1 MNGAAL
7 APAEAPAPPAA
18 GWRAVLA
25 GDKDQFRGLVEPH
38 LPELTKAAA
47 RELRYRR
54 AVGDLRP
61 QDLVADELVG
71 ETLARAWRDRGRK
84 PLDLDVRPWLLGL
97 MFKVLEA
104 IVRGERRARRLA
116 GISLEAPA
124 ADASAAADAVEED
137 FWEWYQPD
145 DLTRWED
152 VIAAPDLGA
161 EDLAE
166 DGADRLPAAERQA
179 LVLRVEHRLTVVEI
193 ASVMNLPP
201 GRAVELIEAARRRLG
216 R

>member
-1 MNGAAL
+1 MSALRAAPTA
-7 APAEAPAPPAA
+7 APAQDEP

-25 GDKDQFRGLVEPH
+25 GDKDQFRRLIEPH
-38 LPELTKAAA
+38 LAELTRAAA

-61 QDLVADELVG
+61 QDLAADELVG

-84 PLDLDVRPWLLGL
+84 PLDLEVRAWLLGL

-104 IVRGERRARRLA
+104 VVRGERRARRLA

-124 ADASAAADAVEED
+124 TEAASADDAVEED

-145 DLTRWED
+145 EVTRWED
-152 VIAAPDLGA
+152 VIPATDVAA
-161 EDLAE
+161 EELAE
-166 DGADRLPAAERQA
+166 EGADRLPASERQA
-179 LVLRVEHRLTVVEI
+179 LVLRVEHQLTVVEI
-193 ASVMNLPP
+193 ASVMNVAPP
-201 GRAVELIEAARRRLG
+201 RVVELIEAARRRLG
-216 R
+216 L

>member
-1 MNGAAL
+1 MSAVAT
-7 APAEAPAPPAA
+7 APSAAPAPTEP

-25 GDKDQFRGLVEPH
+25 GDKDQFRSLVEPH
-38 LPELTKAAA
+38 LAELTRAAG

-61 QDLVADELVG
+61 QDLAADELVG

-104 IVRGERRARRLA
+104 VVRSERRARRLA

-124 ADASAAADAVEED
+124 TESEAPDAVEED

-145 DLTRWED
+145 EITRWED
-152 VIAAPDLGA
+152 VIPATDPAAEAIAD
-161 EDLAE
+161 EH
-166 DGADRLPAAERQA
+166 ADRLPAAERQA
-179 LVLRVEHRLTVVEI
+179 LVLHVEHRLSVVEI
-193 ASVMNLPP
+193 ASVMNLQPA
-201 GRAVELIEAARRRLG
+201 RAVELIEAARRRLG
-216 R
+216 L